1 MLVPKIENKIYA
13 LNYLIA
19 SKPPN
24 TGEPI
29 TTAKVT
35 IIPNA
40 AITIPKR
47 LFIQNMGLF

>member
-1 MLVPKIENKIYA
+1 MGRHQTNSSTPFVSLP
-13 LNYLIA
+13 NYLIA

-29 TTAKVT
+29 ITAKVT
-35 IIPNA
+35 MSPKA

-47 LFIQNMGLF
+47 LFM